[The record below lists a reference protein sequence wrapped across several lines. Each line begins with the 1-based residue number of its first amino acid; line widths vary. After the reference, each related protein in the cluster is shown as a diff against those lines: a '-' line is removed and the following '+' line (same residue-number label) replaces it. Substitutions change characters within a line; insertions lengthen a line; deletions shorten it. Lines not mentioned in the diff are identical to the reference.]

1 MSKQLEGKIA
11 VVTGGNSGIGYAT
24 AKELVAQGA
33 RVVIT
38 GRNKET
44 LASAAAELNAIG
56 IVSDQSNLKAIDALV
71 AQVKEEFGAIDILF
85 VNAGIAAFHPIEQV
99 TEEHFD
105 GILNINFKGA
115 FFTLQKFIPI
125 LKEGAS
131 VTFLSS
137 LNATTGMANSS
148 VYAASKA
155 ALNSLVRA
163 ASIELS
169 NRQIRVNSV
178 SPGPINTPIFGKL
191 GLDEESINGLA
202 QAMQN
207 AIPLKRFGTVEQV
220 AKIVA
225 FLSSEDAAYTT
236 GSDYPID
243 GGLGVNSVLN

>member
-1 MSKQLEGKIA
+1 MSKKLDGEIA

-24 AKELVAQGA
+24 AKELVERGA
-33 RVVIT
+33 KVIIT
-38 GRNKET
+38 GRNET
-44 LASAAAELNAIG
+44 AVSKAATELNVIG
-56 IVSDQSNLKAIDALV
+56 VVSDQSHLVAIDQLV
-71 AQVKEEFGAIDILF
+71 KHVESTVGKVDILF
-85 VNAGIAAFHPIEQV
+85 INAGVAGFLPIESV
-99 TEEHFD
+99 TEDHFD
-105 GILNINFKGA
+105 SIRNINFKGA

-125 LKEGAS
+125 LNEGAA

-155 ALNSLVRA
+155 SLNSLVRA
-163 ASIELS
+163 ASIELA

-191 GLDEESINGLA
+191 GLDEASANGLA
-202 QAMQN
+202 QTMQN

-220 AKIVA
+220 AKVVTL
-225 FLSSEDAAYTT
+225 LSSDDAAFTT

-243 GGLGVNSVLN
+243 GGLGVNAVV

>member
-1 MSKQLEGKIA
+1 MSNKLEGKIA
-11 VVTGGNSGIGYAT
+11 VITGGNSGIGYAT
-24 AKELVAQGA
+24 AKELVAEGA
-33 RVVIT
+33 TVVIT
-38 GRNKET
+38 GRNEVAVKK
-44 LASAAAELNAIG
+44 AAAELNVIG
-56 IVSDQSNLKAIDALV
+56 IVSDQSHLVAIDQLV
-71 AQVKEEFGAIDILF
+71 KQVESTVGKVDILF
-85 VNAGIAAFHPIEQV
+85 INAGIAAFIPIELV
-99 TEEHFD
+99 TEDHFD
-105 GILNINFKGA
+105 TIMNINFKGA

-125 LKEGAS
+125 LNEGAA

-155 ALNSLVRA
+155 SLNSLVRA
-163 ASIELS
+163 ASIELAD
-169 NRQIRVNSV
+169 RQIRVNSV

-191 GLDEESINGLA
+191 GLDEESVNGLA
-202 QAMQN
+202 QTMQN

-243 GGLGVNSVLN
+243 GGLGVNAVV